1 MLAVKAFI
9 FGVAGSSL
17 READFSVHF
26 IVFVNSLYRII
37 IIKTISW
44 LLFQI
49 WKKSVLD
56 PVTQLTRNNLCG
68 NRIVMTDQNC
78 NKLLPGITISVI
90 AISVDN

>member
-1 MLAVKAFI
+1 MRFISLQIATVLVVYRLAVKAFI
-9 FGVAGSSL
+9 LGVAGSSL

-56 PVTQLTRNNLCG
+56 PVTQLTRNNFCG
-68 NRIVMTDQNC
+68 NRNC
-78 NKLLPGITISVI
+78 NDRPNL
-90 AISVDN
+90 